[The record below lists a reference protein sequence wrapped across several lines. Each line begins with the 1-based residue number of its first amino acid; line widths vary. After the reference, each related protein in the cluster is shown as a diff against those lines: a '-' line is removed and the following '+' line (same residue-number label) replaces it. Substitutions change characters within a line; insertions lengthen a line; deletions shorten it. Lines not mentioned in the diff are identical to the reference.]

1 MKHLRFETFRLE
13 RMNSYIQLQ
22 HLFGRFGEVPGVY
35 FSGLHTPQQGR
46 GKIGMKRTLFA
57 FPLADT
63 YSRVWVFH
71 GPKRWWIPHPLVS
84 HPKTPQSQR
93 LRCCELKY
101 VEIDWWIW
109 GDPQGFGSTS
119 YHEKTGKSSVFIGIR
134 RVDMPKRPSTC
145 QKGCL
150 RRHAKKIVSVDMPN
164 KIVLVDMQ
172 KRLPPSTCKKMFPS
186 TCQRRLSPLTCKNM
200 LPSTCQ
206 TRLSPSTC
214 KKDCSRRHAK
224 KISVD
229 MPKMIVSAGMPTEW
243 SSICQN
249 DGVCKQHVG
258 WRTGCA
264 AMAQSMWWQQNFD
277 RVVPVDMPNK
287 FVSVNMPK
295 GCPSMCQNDGVR
307 QHAKNLCPSAC
318 QNSVL

>member
-1 MKHLRFETFRLE
+1 MTLCICPATSSEMRIWAMHSSTWWTLRLDGSESAGGSQ
-13 RMNSYIQLQ
+13 N
-22 HLFGRFGEVPGVY
+22 HKNHWRFV
-35 FSGLHTPQQGR
+35 
-46 GKIGMKRTLFA
+46 
-57 FPLADT
+57 
-63 YSRVWVFH
+63 
-71 GPKRWWIPHPLVS
+71 
-84 HPKTPQSQR
+84 
-93 LRCCELKY
+93 
-101 VEIDWWIW
+101 
-109 GDPQGFGSTS
+109 
-119 YHEKTGKSSVFIGIR
+119 GIR

-224 KISVD
+224 KILRRHAKDDCLRRYANRVIVD
-229 MPKMIVSAGMPTEW
+229 MPKRWCLQAT
-243 SSICQN
+243 C
-249 DGVCKQHVG
+249 GVKD
-258 WRTGCA
+258 RPCA
-264 AMAQSMWWQQNFD
+264 EAMAQSMWWQQNFD
-277 RVVPVDMPNK
+277 RVVPVDMSNK

-295 GCPSMCQNDGVR
+295 GCPSMCQNDGVH
-307 QHAKNLCPSAC
+307 QHAKNLCPSTC